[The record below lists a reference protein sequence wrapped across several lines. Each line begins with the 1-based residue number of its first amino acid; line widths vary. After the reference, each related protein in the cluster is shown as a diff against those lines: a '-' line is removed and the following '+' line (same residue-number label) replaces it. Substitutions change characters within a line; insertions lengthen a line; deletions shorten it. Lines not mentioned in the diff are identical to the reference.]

1 MAGVAESSHPG
12 HEMIVRNGVSVMNV
26 SIATRRNAR
35 IDGLE
40 SALAI
45 LALLS
50 IAALL
55 RAAHPATQA
64 RGAET

>member
-1 MAGVAESSHPG
+1 
-12 HEMIVRNGVSVMNV
+12 MNV

-50 IAALL
+50 IAALFYAQ
-55 RAAHPATQA
+55 RIPATQA

>member
-1 MAGVAESSHPG
+1 VLYTLAAGGFLMTLDS
-12 HEMIVRNGVSVMNV
+12 SVMNV

-50 IAALL
+50 IAALFYAQ
-55 RAAHPATQA
+55 RIPATQA